1 MEEKLRI
8 IRDIL
13 GAYRQSSNE
22 FLFQCPF
29 CGHHKKKMSVNFGI
43 NAFKCWVC
51 DTRGKNIYRL
61 VRKFGTY
68 QQKQKWLELD
78 GRLDLSEFDKMF
90 MEMNDEE
97 IEQITDLPPHFV
109 SLCNRHLPRS
119 SKRAKDYLYR
129 RGLTDKDIFYWKIGY
144 CPEGQYGGRVI
155 IPSFNDRGDC
165 NYFVARSYVGHKR
178 KYMNPKV
185 SKDIIFNQLTVD
197 WDEPLILV
205 EGVFDAIVGGH
216 NAIPILGSTLRV
228 DSKLFQAIALND
240 TPVYLALD
248 ADAEKKARR
257 IVSSMLEYDIELYKI
272 DVQGCEDVGSM
283 SKEVFINRLNNAAPI
298 EYDTYFLMDQ
308 IRRINV

>member
-97 IEQITDLPPHFV
+97 IEQVTELPPHFV
-109 SLCNRHLPRS
+109 SLCNKHLPKS
-119 SKRAKDYLYR
+119 SQRPLDYLR
-129 RGLTDKDIFYWKIGY
+129 ERGITKSEILMWKIGY
-144 CPEGQYGGRVI
+144 CTEGRYGGRI
-155 IPSFNDRGDC
+155 IVPSFNNAGNL
-165 NYFVARSYVGHKR
+165 NYFIARSYVGHR
-178 KYMNPKV
+178 MKYLNPPI
-185 SKDIIFNQLTVD
+185 SKNVVFNELFVD
-197 WDEPLILV
+197 WDEPVILV
-205 EGVFDAIVGGH
+205 EGLFDAIVGGQ
-216 NAIPILGSTLRV
+216 NAIPILGSTLREE
-228 DSKLFQAIALND
+228 SKLFQAIVLND

-248 ADAEKKARR
+248 EDAQKKQEHMIRT
-257 IVSSMLEYDIELYKI
+257 MYKYDIDMRVI
-272 DVQGCEDVGSM
+272 DTTNVDDVGSM
-283 SKEVFINRLNNAAPI
+283 SREQFQKRYSTAYEPDIDEINFYNQLAKI
-298 EYDTYFLMDQ
+298 
-308 IRRINV
+308 